1 MQRDMEVGDLV
12 KCIWQPGTSH
22 IENDRAVPLNITI
35 KGEVGIIVRQDD
47 ELNIVFFPQFAH
59 EQHLASR
66 VLEIISES
74 R

>member
-1 MQRDMEVGDLV
+1 MRSSVKIGDLV

-35 KGEVGIIVRQDD
+35 KGEVGIIVRQD
-47 ELNIVFFPQFAH
+47 EYLNIVLFPRVAH
-59 EQHLASR
+59 EQPLADR

>member
-1 MQRDMEVGDLV
+1 MKVGDLV
-12 KCIWQPGTSH
+12 KCIWQPGVSH

-35 KGEVGIIVRQDD
+35 KDEIGIIVRQD
-47 ELNIVFFPQFAH
+47 EYLNIVLFPRVAH
-59 EQHLASR
+59 EQPLADR